1 MKKIIIMFLSV
12 CMLLCITACNQNSTS
27 SDSAKEIENI
37 TTDKNYT
44 ETLKLINEKE
54 YEKAYKKINDIKDK
68 KLAEELK
75 SKFIVIENV
84 LLSKT
89 IIIPDDKLGNKI
101 GPFTVKYSYDKN
113 ENLIEIDAKN
123 IPVMDVSDAFNPFM
137 KYVGK
142 VNYFPYYEK
151 LLYDDSNKL
160 LTVSGYNSTLE
171 KVIYT
176 AKFTYD
182 QNNRI
187 NKVVYI
193 YDMGEEITFFKY
205 DNDGLLK
212 TIETSGDVL
221 DKMKKIKNIDYD
233 EKGNI
238 IEEGTSYDNDGR
250 VKESK
255 CYYYSSGEYIEGK
268 STWNYGDFYIYNE

>member
-1 MKKIIIMFLSV
+1 M
-12 CMLLCITACNQNSTS
+12 
-27 SDSAKEIENI
+27 
-37 TTDKNYT
+37 
-44 ETLKLINEKE
+44 
-54 YEKAYKKINDIKDK
+54 
-68 KLAEELK
+68 
-75 SKFIVIENV
+75 
-84 LLSKT
+84 
-89 IIIPDDKLGNKI
+89 
-101 GPFTVKYSYDKN
+101 
-113 ENLIEIDAKN
+113 
-123 IPVMDVSDAFNPFM
+123 
-137 KYVGK
+137 
-142 VNYFPYYEK
+142 NYFPYYEK

-187 NKVVYI
+187 NKVEYI
-193 YDMGEEITFFKY
+193 YNMGEEITIFKY
-205 DNDGLLK
+205 DSNGLLK
-212 TIETSGDVL
+212 TIERSGEIQN
-221 DKMKKIKNIDYD
+221 KTTNINYD

-255 CYYYSSGEYIEGK
+255 CYYYSSGEFIEGK